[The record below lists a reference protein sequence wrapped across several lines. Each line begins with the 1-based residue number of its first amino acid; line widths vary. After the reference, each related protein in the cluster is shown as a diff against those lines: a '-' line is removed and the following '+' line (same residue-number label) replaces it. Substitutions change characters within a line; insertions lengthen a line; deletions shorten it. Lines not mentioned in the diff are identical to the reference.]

1 MMSEINSLLSL
12 EEILEA
18 VNGYSLLDKTEC
30 FFTTVATDSRQV
42 QKDTLFVPLIGEVQD
57 GHKYI
62 EPSLEKGASVVFVRK
77 ENFESDR
84 EKYFAFAEKYT
95 DAVFV
100 IVENTL
106 AALQKAAGRY
116 VEKFPSLIKIG
127 VTGSSGKTTTKEIAL
142 SILSQKYNVVANE
155 GNFNSETG
163 LPLSVFKIRCV
174 HEAGLF
180 EMGMNRVD
188 EIKEIA
194 GVLKP
199 EYAVITNIGT
209 AHIGILGSRENIAK
223 EKGNILDYIDEN
235 GTAVI
240 PQNDDFAEYLASRV
254 KGNVVYY
261 GKESES
267 SAVKF
272 IEDKGLEGTLFSVGG
287 IECTLP
293 LPGIYNFYNA
303 CGAITLASVLGV
315 SNEQIVEGI
324 KSMKTLFGRSEV
336 LKGKYTI
343 VQDCYNA
350 NPDSMEKALEFVD
363 SVNTNQ
369 KRIYVLGDMLELGSD
384 SENAHSSVGKA
395 VAGGNA
401 DLVIFVGT
409 EMKYA
414 YDAAVKNNCKAECVY
429 LEDKADE
436 SIEKAC
442 EKINSFASEK
452 DIVLVKGSRGIGLER
467 LTKLLMKQEEGNG

>member
-1 MMSEINSLLSL
+1 MMSETVSLLSL
-12 EEILEA
+12 EELLEA

-57 GHKYI
+57 GHKYV

-77 ENFESDR
+77 ENFEADK
-84 EKYFAFAEKYT
+84 EKYFALAQKYPE
-95 DAVFV
+95 AAFV

-106 AALQKAAGRY
+106 TALQKAAGRY

-163 LPLSVFKIRCV
+163 LPLSVFKIRSE
-174 HEAGLF
+174 HEVGLF

-223 EKGNILDYIDEN
+223 EKGNILDYIDKD

-240 PQNDDFAEYLASRV
+240 PHDDDFAKYLASRV

-261 GKESES
+261 GKNAES
-267 SAVKF
+267 SIVKF

-293 LPGIYNFYNA
+293 LPGIYNFSNA
-303 CGAITLASVLGV
+303 TGAITLASVLGV
-315 SNEQIVEGI
+315 SNEQIVAGI
-324 KSMKTLFGRSEV
+324 KGMKTLFGRSEV
-336 LKGKYTI
+336 IKGKYTV

-350 NPDSMEKALEFVD
+350 NPDSMEKSLEFVD
-363 SVNTNQ
+363 SVNTTQ
-369 KRIYVLGDMLELGSD
+369 KRIYVLGDMLELGED
-384 SENAHSSVGKA
+384 SQKAHSAVGKL
-395 VAGGNA
+395 VAEGKA
-401 DLVIFVGT
+401 DLAVFVGR

-414 YDAAVKNNCKAECVY
+414 YETAVNNGCRAKCIYFE
-429 LEDKADE
+429 EKSDE
-436 SIEKAC
+436 SIEKAAAS
-442 EKINSFASEK
+442 INEFASEK
-452 DIVLVKGSRGIGLER
+452 DIVLIKGSRGIGLER
-467 LTKLLMKQEEGNG
+467 LTKLLIKQEGADE